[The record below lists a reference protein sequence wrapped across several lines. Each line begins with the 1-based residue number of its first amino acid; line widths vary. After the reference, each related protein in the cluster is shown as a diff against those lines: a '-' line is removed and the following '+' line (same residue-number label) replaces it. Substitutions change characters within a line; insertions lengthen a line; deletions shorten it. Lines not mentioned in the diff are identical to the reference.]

1 MMSEGFDHLFARL
14 AAAPVDGSLPGF
26 EAEVGRAIRRRR
38 AEERILAALGPVRF
52 ASIGLALAI
61 GVTVGGVATKLS
73 IGASRSTEFFSAASD
88 LAPST
93 LLEGAP

>member
-1 MMSEGFDHLFARL
+1 MVSEGLDHLFARS
-14 AAAPVDGSLPGF
+14 AAAPIDRSLAGF

-38 AEERILAALGPVRF
+38 AEARIVSALGPVRF

-73 IGASRSTEFFSAASD
+73 IGASHSAEFFSAAGD
-88 LAPST
+88 LAPSS